1 VEYQDRHTLDQLWP
15 NYLQGGYFD
24 DDGNLRIELV
34 ARARIGPLAK
44 AMGRAQPRLT
54 MYQVQRFL
62 QHCRAIEAR
71 IRAKSSSWA
80 AEQASFL
87 YLDAAAADAAAKSP
101 KRIPALFHD
110 FIERNVAAV
119 KTEKDF
125 LEGFLP
131 HFGALIGFG
140 SRFFQDGE
148 PLPAEP
154 AAEPA
159 EVETASRPSLRQ
171 NGGSLYW

>member
-1 VEYQDRHTLDQLWP
+1 VAYQDRHTLDQLWP

-34 ARARIGPLAK
+34 ARARIVPLAK
-44 AMGRAQPRLT
+44 AMSQAQPRLT
-54 MYQVQRFL
+54 MHQIRRFF
-62 QHCRAIEAR
+62 QHCRAIEAK

-87 YLDAAAADAAAKSP
+87 DLDVAAADAVAKSP

-125 LEGFLP
+125 LKGFLP
-131 HFGALIGFG
+131 HFEALIGFG
-140 SRFFQDGE
+140 NRFFQDRE
-148 PLPAEP
+148 
-154 AAEPA
+154 
-159 EVETASRPSLRQ
+159 R
-171 NGGSLYW
+171 N

>member
-1 VEYQDRHTLDQLWP
+1 MAYQDRHTLDQLWP

-34 ARARIGPLAK
+34 ARARIEPLAD
-44 AMGRAQPRLT
+44 AMSQARPPLT
-54 MYQVQRFL
+54 MHQIRRFF
-62 QHCRAIEAR
+62 QHCRAIEAK

-125 LEGFLP
+125 LKGFLP
-131 HFGALIGFG
+131 HFEALIGFG
-140 SRFFQDGE
+140 NRFFQDRE
-148 PLPAEP
+148 
-154 AAEPA
+154 
-159 EVETASRPSLRQ
+159 R
-171 NGGSLYW
+171 N

>member
-1 VEYQDRHTLDQLWP
+1 MAYQDRHTLDQLWP

-34 ARARIGPLAK
+34 ARARIEPLAD
-44 AMGRAQPRLT
+44 AMSQARPRLT
-54 MYQVQRFL
+54 MHQIRRFF
-62 QHCRAIEAR
+62 QHCRAIEAK

-87 YLDAAAADAAAKSP
+87 DLDVAAADAVAKSP
-101 KRIPALFHD
+101 KKIPDLFHD

-125 LEGFLP
+125 LKGFLP
-131 HFGALIGFG
+131 HFEALIGFG
-140 SRFFQDGE
+140 NRFFQDRE
-148 PLPAEP
+148 
-154 AAEPA
+154 
-159 EVETASRPSLRQ
+159 R
-171 NGGSLYW
+171 N

>member
-1 VEYQDRHTLDQLWP
+1 MAYQDRHTLDQLWP

-34 ARARIGPLAK
+34 ARARIVPLAE
-44 AMGRAQPRLT
+44 AMSQARPPLT
-54 MYQVQRFL
+54 MHQIRRFF
-62 QHCRAIEAR
+62 QHCRAIEAK

-125 LEGFLP
+125 LKGFLP
-131 HFGALIGFG
+131 HFEALIGFG
-140 SRFFQDGE
+140 NRFFQDRE
-148 PLPAEP
+148 
-154 AAEPA
+154 
-159 EVETASRPSLRQ
+159 R
-171 NGGSLYW
+171 N